1 MHVPYQEII
10 SIHDSENV
18 LTGSARNYLSIE
30 VSHSAIAFCVLD
42 TEKFRYT
49 VLESFKLH
57 EEIKDPL
64 QLANMLEFFVKDK
77 KILTGFYQRISFSY
91 ISRAVTFVPAQVFSY
106 LQKRLFIDFNVY
118 PDDTYEIKVDK
129 LNNLGAYSVY
139 PVSKPLLSK
148 INFLFPGCR
157 IRHHS
162 GCLIENILYLSRYS
176 NQHFRLVLHVQHD
189 HFEILLI
196 ENDTLQFYNSFS
208 YQTYDDLFYYLFF
221 VLEQLGLQAEDLDA
235 LLFGEV
241 SIDSMFYKNLRL
253 YVKSLRLGPRSDLF
267 KYCDQMDDIPHHYYF
282 NLLNLNSCG

>member
-18 LTGSARNYLSIE
+18 LTGPGRNYLSVE
-30 VSHSAIAFCVLD
+30 LSHSGFSFCVLD

-49 VLESFKLH
+49 ALESYKLQ
-57 EEIKDPL
+57 EEIKDPVK
-64 QLANMLEFFVKDK
+64 LADMLEFFVKEK
-77 KILTGFYQRISFSY
+77 KILTGFYQRITFSY
-91 ISRAVTFVPAQVFSY
+91 VAREVTFVPAQVFSY

-118 PDDTYEIKVDK
+118 PDDSYDIKVDK

-139 PVSKPLLSK
+139 PVPKVLLNK

-162 GCLIENILYLSRYS
+162 GCLIENMLYLARYGKTRP
-176 NQHFRLVLHVQHD
+176 RLVLHVQHD
-189 HFEILLI
+189 HFEVIVL
-196 ENDTLQFYNSFS
+196 ENDSLQFYNSFG
-208 YQTYDDLFYYLFF
+208 YQTWDDLFYYLFF
-221 VLEQLGLQAEDLDA
+221 VLEQLGLQAEELDT

-241 SIDSMFYKNLRL
+241 SINSPFYKNLRL
-253 YVKSLRLGPRSDLF
+253 YVKSLQLGPRSDLF
-267 KYCDQMDDIPHHYYF
+267 KYCDDLDNIPHHYYF